1 MMFKIA
7 LRNIFR
13 RKRRSII
20 TVLTM
25 LFGFMLSAVSI
36 AWSDGTY
43 DNIINLFT
51 RNRLGQIQIHGKG
64 YLDKPTLYNTIE
76 NYDSIMNVVSEVKG
90 VEYQTPRLYAYGLA
104 SYGDQSAGAQVIGI
118 NPELAE
124 KAIRM
129 QKKVV
134 EGQYFSPQPD
144 HKTLLGKKLA
154 SILKSGIGDSV
165 IIISQGAD
173 GSIAN
178 DIYEVIG
185 IIESG
190 DPDQDRVAFYL
201 HLADAQE
208 LLVLPNQV
216 HEIAIICDKL
226 SEVPGIAANIG
237 NKLNNPK
244 LAVATWQKVAKSFY
258 RSMELDKGSMWVMLI
273 IIIFMVAVAVLNT
286 VLMSVLER
294 TREYGVL
301 RALGTGPGQ
310 VFRLVVIEV
319 LIMAVVG
326 VIIGCGFAY
335 IINSALSVHGIP
347 MPENLNYGGV
357 NFSRMYTEVNARS
370 FYLPAAC
377 VLISA
382 LIVSIFPALKAARIA
397 PAKAMRTV

>member
-20 TVLTM
+20 TILTM
-25 LFGFMLSAVSI
+25 LVGFMLAAVSI

-43 DNIINLFT
+43 NNIINLFT

-64 YLDKPTLYNTIE
+64 YLDNPTLYNTID
-76 NYDSIMNVVSEVKG
+76 NYDSIMHVVAQVKG
-90 VEYQTPRLYAYGLA
+90 VEYQTPRLYAAGLA
-104 SYGDQSAGAQVIGI
+104 SYGDQSAGAEIIGI
-118 NPELAE
+118 DPVLAE
-124 KAIRM
+124 NAINM

-134 EGQYFSPQPD
+134 EGKYFSDQPG
-144 HKTLLGKKLA
+144 HKALLGKKLA
-154 SILKSGIGDSV
+154 SILKAQPGDSV

-173 GSIAN
+173 GSLAN
-178 DIYEVIG
+178 DIYKVIG
-185 IIESG
+185 LVESG

-216 HEIAIICDKL
+216 HEIAIICNKL
-226 SEVPGIAANIG
+226 AEVPQIAVSIRE
-237 NKLNNPK
+237 KLNNPN
-244 LAVATWQKVAKSFY
+244 LDVATWQKVAKSFY
-258 RSMELDKGSMWVMLI
+258 RSMQLDKDSMWVMLL

-301 RALGTGPGQ
+301 RALGTAPGE

-319 LIMAVVG
+319 LIMAAVG

-335 IINSALSVHGIP
+335 LINSALSVQGIP
-347 MPENLNYGGV
+347 MPETLSYGGV
-357 NFSRMYTEVNARS
+357 DFTRMYTEINARS
-370 FYLPAAC
+370 FYLPAIS
-377 VLISA
+377 VLFSA
-382 LIVSIFPALKAARIA
+382 FIVSIFPALKAARIA

>member
-20 TVLTM
+20 TILTM

-43 DNIINLFT
+43 NNIINLFT
-51 RNRLGQIQIHGKG
+51 RNRLGQIQIHSKG
-64 YLDKPTLYNTIE
+64 YLDNPTLYNTID
-76 NYDSIMNVVSEVKG
+76 NYDSIMHVAARVEG
-90 VEYQTPRLYAYGLA
+90 VEYQTPRLFAAGLA
-104 SYGDQSAGAQVIGI
+104 SYGDQSSGAEIIGI
-118 NPELAE
+118 DPVLAE
-124 KAIRM
+124 KAINM

-134 EGQYFSPQPD
+134 EGSYFSDQPGR
-144 HKTLLGKKLA
+144 KALLGKKLA
-154 SILKSGIGDSV
+154 SILKAQTGDSV

-173 GSIAN
+173 GSLAN
-178 DIYEVIG
+178 DIYEVTG
-185 IIESG
+185 LVESG

-226 SEVPGIAANIG
+226 SEVPQITASIRGEL
-237 NKLNNPK
+237 KNPD
-244 LAVATWQKVAKSFY
+244 LDVATWKTVAKSFY
-258 RSMELDKGSMWVMLI
+258 RSMQLDKDSMWVMLL

-301 RALGTGPGQ
+301 RAMGTAPGQ
-310 VFRLVVIEV
+310 VFRLVIIEV
-319 LIMAVVG
+319 LIMAAVG

-335 IINSALSVHGIP
+335 IINSALSVQGIP
-347 MPENLNYGGV
+347 MPESLSYGGV
-357 NFSRMYTEVNARS
+357 DFTRMYTEINARS
-370 FYLPAAC
+370 FYLPA
-377 VLISA
+377 ISVMFSA
-382 LIVSIFPALKAARIA
+382 FIVSLFPALKAARIA